1 MDAAPRFC
9 SRRSPAPRQ
18 GEAAQTHAHTRR
30 HKTVNL
36 RLGDLGDRVARL
48 QTQLMEAGYTLS
60 ETHIFDIE
68 TQAAVAQFQH
78 AHRLIADGIVGVR
91 TRAALAHFQRTSQ
104 VPQAQPAQAIQP
116 KHRQPEGTA
125 QGPQQATQQDPA
137 QGKNGLCD
145 EHLMAA
151 AATLDVPV
159 TVIRAIHEVESRNAG
174 FLADGRPSILF
185 ERHVFFRRL
194 RSHGIDPEPHAHR
207 YPGLV
212 STTPGGYRGNAGE
225 HVRLAAA
232 ERIHRDAAR
241 ESASWGAFQ
250 IMGYHWKL
258 LGYDSLDDFIDRMHR
273 HESDHLEA
281 FIRFIQADRRL
292 HTALIKQDWA
302 TFARGYNGP
311 AYAKNLY
318 DAKLV
323 QAHAR
328 YVALAPRLA

>member
-1 MDAAPRFC
+1 M
-9 SRRSPAPRQ
+9 
-18 GEAAQTHAHTRR
+18 
-30 HKTVNL
+30 NL
-36 RLGDLGDRVARL
+36 RFGHLGDRVARL
-48 QTQLMEAGYTLS
+48 QAQLLEAGYTLP
-60 ETHIFDIE
+60 ETHIFDVE

-78 AHRLIADGIVGVR
+78 ANGLVADGIVGVR
-91 TRAALAHFQRTSQ
+91 TRAALAHIQQTLLAHKSKAEQ
-104 VPQAQPAQAIQP
+104 NQPRDTGP
-116 KHRQPEGTA
+116 TA
-125 QGPQQATQQDPA
+125 KQNTA

-151 AATLDVPV
+151 ASTLKVPIA
-159 TVIRAIHEVESRNAG
+159 VIRAIHEVESRNAG
-174 FLADGRPSILF
+174 FLADGRPAILF

-194 RSHGIDPEPHAHR
+194 RSHGIDPEPHAQR

-232 ERIHRDAAR
+232 ERMHLAAAR

-250 IMGYHWKL
+250 IMGYHWQL
-258 LGYDSLDDFIDRMHR
+258 LGYDSLSDFIDRMYR
-273 HESDHLEA
+273 HESEHLDA

-318 DAKLV
+318 DAKLL

-328 YVALAPRLA
+328 YVALETRLA